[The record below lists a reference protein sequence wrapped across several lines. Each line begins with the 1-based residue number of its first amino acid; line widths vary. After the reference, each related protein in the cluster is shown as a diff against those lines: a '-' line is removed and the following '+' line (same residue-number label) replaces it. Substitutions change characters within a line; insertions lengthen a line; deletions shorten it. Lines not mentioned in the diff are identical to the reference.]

1 MSDVEVAELGLGPA
15 QPRSATHPRLFAPP
29 AFSRR
34 RAWVGAGM
42 AAADAVSA
50 AVSLFLVLE
59 TSRLLDIPVGAVTAG
74 RLVAPA
80 VLLVFLSKLLGV
92 YDHSR
97 TNPADLF
104 KARVQAG
111 LVFAT
116 FAVVP
121 IWQDSGLALQLLVWC
136 AALCTVVIV
145 GTTVSALAQALLVRL
160 NLWQPRTV
168 IVGDPIDTQKLA
180 LLIETAAGPA
190 TKLRIVARAAYDDP
204 RLSHPAS
211 LASEAPELAVL
222 MSCGDWQEDVR
233 RAAAL
238 DFPSVIVA
246 RDAADAQTLWLQT
259 HLVGQVVGIE
269 VRHRVAARSR
279 TMKRAMDLLIGI
291 AILLCTLPLIGV
303 LAAAVWAV
311 DRNNP
316 FYAQTR
322 IGLHGRGFRVWKVRT
337 MFVDAERRLDQH
349 LATNAAAR
357 TEWARHFK
365 LARDPRILP
374 GVGHLIRR
382 SSLDELPQLWNVVRG
397 DMSLVGPRPFPAY
410 HLAGFSD
417 AFQAL
422 RATVMPGLTGL
433 WQITARSNGD
443 LEVQEN
449 ADRFYVR
456 HCSIWFDLYILLS
469 TIPAVVLGRGA
480 R

>member
-1 MSDVEVAELGLGPA
+1 MSDVEVAKLGLGPA
-15 QPRSATHPRLFAPP
+15 QPRSAAHPRLFAPH
-29 AFSRR
+29 AFPWR
-34 RAWVGAGM
+34 RAWVQWGM
-42 AAADAVSA
+42 AAADAASA
-50 AVSLFLVLE
+50 SLSLFLVLQ
-59 TSRLLDIPVGAVTAG
+59 TGRLVDIPVGAVNAG
-74 RLVAPA
+74 RFLAPSI
-80 VLLVFLSKLLGV
+80 LLVFLSKLLGV

-116 FAVVP
+116 FAVVS
-121 IWQDSGLALQLLVWC
+121 IWQDAGFALQLAVWF

-145 GTTVSALAQALLVRL
+145 GTTASALAQAALVRL

-168 IVGDPIDTQKLA
+168 IVGDPSDTQKLA
-180 LLIETAAGPA
+180 LLIENAAGPA
-190 TKLRIVARAAYDDP
+190 TKMRIVARAAYDDP
-204 RLSHPAS
+204 RLEHPAT
-211 LASEAPELAVL
+211 LASEVPEVAVL

-233 RAAAL
+233 RAAGL

-269 VRHRVAARSR
+269 VRHRVATRSR
-279 TMKRAMDLLIGI
+279 SMKRAMDLMVGL
-291 AILLCTLPLIGV
+291 AILLGALPLIGL

-322 IGLHGRGFRVWKVRT
+322 IGLHGRYFRIWKVRT
-337 MFVDAERRLDQH
+337 MFIDAERRLDQH
-349 LATNAAAR
+349 LAANAAAR
-357 TEWARHFK
+357 TEWTRNFK
-365 LARDPRILP
+365 LAQDPRILP

-422 RATVMPGLTGL
+422 RATVLPGLTGL

>member
-1 MSDVEVAELGLGPA
+1 MSDVEVAKLGLGPA
-15 QPRSATHPRLFAPP
+15 QPRSAAHPRRFAPRGFP
-29 AFSRR
+29 WRR
-34 RAWVGAGM
+34 TGVQACM
-42 AAADAVSA
+42 AMGDAVSA
-50 AVSLFLVLE
+50 WLSLFVVLR
-59 TSRLLDIPVGAVTAG
+59 TSRLLDIPVGSVNAG
-74 RLVAPA
+74 RLLAPA
-80 VLLVFLSKLLGV
+80 ILLVFLSKLLGV

-104 KARVQAG
+104 RARVQAG

-121 IWQDSGLALQLLVWC
+121 IWQDAGLGLQLALWL
-136 AALCTVVIV
+136 AALGTVVIV

-160 NLWQPRTV
+160 ELWQPRTV
-168 IVGDPIDTQKLA
+168 IVGDPLDTQKLA
-180 LLIETAAGPA
+180 LLLETAAGPA
-190 TKLRIVARAAYDDP
+190 TKMRIVARAAYDDP
-204 RLSHPAS
+204 RLLHPAS
-211 LASEAPELAVL
+211 LGSEVPELAVL

-233 RAAAL
+233 RAAGL

-269 VRHRVAARSR
+269 VRHPVAARSR
-279 TMKRAMDLLIGI
+279 SVKRAMDLVVGL
-291 AILLCTLPLIGV
+291 AILLCVLPLIGV

-349 LATNAAAR
+349 LAASVSAR

-410 HLAGFSD
+410 HLDGFSD

>member
-1 MSDVEVAELGLGPA
+1 MSDVEVAKLGLGPA
-15 QPRSATHPRLFAPP
+15 QPRSAPRTRLFAPHGF
-29 AFSRR
+29 AWR
-34 RAWVGAGM
+34 RAWVQAGM
-42 AAADAVSA
+42 VMADAVSA
-50 AVSLFLVLE
+50 SLSLVLVFE
-59 TSRLLDIPVGAVTAG
+59 ASRLLHVSVGAVSVG
-74 RLVAPA
+74 RLLAP
-80 VLLVFLSKLLGV
+80 VILLLFLSKLLGV

-97 TNPADLF
+97 TNPADIF
-104 KARVQAG
+104 KARVHAG
-111 LVFAT
+111 LVFAIFT
-116 FAVVP
+116 VVP
-121 IWQDSGLALQLLVWC
+121 IWQDSGFGLQLAVWS
-136 AALCTVVIV
+136 AALCAVVIV

-180 LLIETAAGPA
+180 ALLENAAGPA
-190 TKLRIVARAAYDDP
+190 TKMRIVARAAYDDP
-204 RLSHPAS
+204 RLLHPAT

-222 MSCGDWQEDVR
+222 VSCGDWQEDVR
-233 RAAAL
+233 RAAGL
-238 DFPSVIVA
+238 DFASVIVA
-246 RDAADAQTLWLQT
+246 RDSADVQTLWLQT

-269 VRHRVAARSR
+269 VRHRTPARSR
-279 TMKRAMDLLIGI
+279 FAKRAMDVSIGL
-291 AILLCTLPLIGV
+291 AILSGALPLIGV

-322 IGLHGRGFRVWKVRT
+322 IGLHGRRFRIWKVRT
-337 MFVDAERRLDQH
+337 MFVDAERRLEQH
-349 LATNAAAR
+349 LAAHAAAR
-357 TEWARHFK
+357 LEWARHFK

-374 GVGHLIRR
+374 GVGHFIRR

-410 HLAGFSD
+410 HLAGFSE

-456 HCSIWFDLYILLS
+456 HCSVWFDLYILLS
-469 TIPAVVLGRGA
+469 TVPAVVLGRGA